1 MMQTRSA
8 FLVLC
13 LLLASTSGCVT
24 IGPRILEG
32 ERIDYNVA
40 IQRSNDEQLLLNLV
54 RLKYRGSPYFLEVN
68 SVSSQITFQRN
79 ISATGTLT
87 QFIGGGTDSK
97 VASGS
102 VTGVFAERPTV
113 SYSPL
118 RGDDYIRRLLSPIG
132 TDRILLL
139 SRSGWDMD
147 QVFRLTV
154 QSLNGVKNAPTASG
168 PTPSAVPEYGAFAA
182 ASQLL
187 PELVRQDAIRLTYQ
201 KSKQGPQLLLTVTG
215 HGRELPSTR
224 SFQEL
229 LRLDGQRLR
238 YFLSPAQEPPGKNEY
253 INLQTRSLMGMMFYL
268 SHGISIPED
277 HAGKGKV
284 TITRDDDGNVF
295 DWNEVTGDL
304 FRVRTSRLRPTEA
317 AVAISYRG
325 HWFYIDDSDLQSKS
339 TFALLA
345 QITTLQAGKAK
356 DTGPVLTLPVG
367 G

>member
-1 MMQTRSA
+1 MLQTRITRLA
-8 FLVLC
+8 LC
-13 LLLASTSGCVT
+13 LAVAGLSACAT

-32 ERIDYNVA
+32 ERIDYNIA

-68 SVSSQITFQRN
+68 SVSSQITFQRTL
-79 ISATGTLT
+79 SASGVLT
-87 QFIGGGTDSK
+87 QVIGGGTDSK
-97 VASGS
+97 VASGAA
-102 VTGVFAERPTV
+102 TGVFAERPTV

-139 SRSGWDMD
+139 NRSGWDMD

-154 QSLNGVKNAPTASG
+154 QSVNGVKNAPSASG
-168 PTPSAVPEYGAFAA
+168 PTPATVPEYGSFAA

-187 PELVRQDAIRLTYQ
+187 PELLRQDAVRLSYQ
-201 KSKQGPQLLLTVTG
+201 KSRQGPQLLMSITA
-215 HGRELPSTR
+215 HGRKLPATR
-224 SFQEL
+224 RFMDL
-229 LRLDGQRLR
+229 LRLDDGLDR
-238 YFLSPAQEPPGKNEY
+238 YFLSPATEPPGKADY

-268 SHGISIPED
+268 SQGIHVPAD
-277 HAGKGKV
+277 HISKGKV
-284 TITRDDDGNVF
+284 TITRNGDGDVF
-295 DWNEVTGDL
+295 DWNQVTGDL
-304 FRVRTSRLRPTEA
+304 FRVRSARQRPAEA

-325 HWFYIDDSDLQSKS
+325 YWFYIDDSDLQSKS

-356 DTGPVLTLPVG
+356 DTGPVLTLPIG